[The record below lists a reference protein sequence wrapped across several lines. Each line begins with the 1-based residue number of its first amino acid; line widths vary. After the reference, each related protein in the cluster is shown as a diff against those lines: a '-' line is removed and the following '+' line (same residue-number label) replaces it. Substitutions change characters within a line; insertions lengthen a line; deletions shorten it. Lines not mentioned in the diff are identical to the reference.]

1 MARKRTTTVKV
12 GRDAKTGKFITV
24 TEAKRRKK
32 TAVVTTIKRRT
43 KAK

>member
-1 MARKRTTTVKV
+1 MARKRSTTIKV

-24 TEAKRRKK
+24 VEAKRRKR
-32 TAVVTTIKRRT
+32 TAVVETIKRKG